1 MQYIVHILT
10 FSQHP
15 CVALKNKFV
24 SNQKIMNQLEF
35 YKTVLQ
41 KVSFDK
47 SLFRKE
53 YVKALSDLSASDKL
67 KLMWWCNKEFSP
79 MVLTSEQ
86 EIRG

>member
-15 CVALKNKFV
+15 CVILKDKFV
-24 SNQKIMNQLEF
+24 SIQKNMNQLEF

-47 SLFRKE
+47 TLFRKE

-67 KLMWWCNKEFSP
+67 KLMWWCNKKFPP
-79 MVLTSEQ
+79 MVLSPEK
-86 EIRG
+86 EF

>member
-24 SNQKIMNQLEF
+24 LNQKIMNQLEF

-47 SLFRKE
+47 ALFCKE
-53 YVKALSDLSASDKL
+53 YIKALSDLSASDKL
-67 KLMWWCNKEFSP
+67 KLMLWCNKKFSP